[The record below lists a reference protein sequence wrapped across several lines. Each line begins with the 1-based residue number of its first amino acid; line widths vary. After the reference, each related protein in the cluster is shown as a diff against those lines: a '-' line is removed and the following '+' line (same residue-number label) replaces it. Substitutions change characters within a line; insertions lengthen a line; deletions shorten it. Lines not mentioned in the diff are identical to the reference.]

1 MPELP
6 EMVIIAQ
13 QMSQTLIGKKVKD
26 VSVFQPKCLNRSEK
40 DYQKHLSGATVANIQ
55 PLGKWIRIVFNRD
68 IRLLISLGMGG
79 EILYL
84 KKNQDPPEK
93 TKFMFRFTDGT
104 GFFITL
110 WWFGYI
116 HLVLRNEDHPMTDML
131 GIDPLS
137 LDGESFQNLLV
148 KRRGRIKSFLL
159 NQKKIRGIG
168 NFYIQEI
175 LFKARLHPQREI
187 ATLTQDEI
195 EMLFEA
201 IRDVLAESIDLGSS
215 SYEFD
220 FFGEK
225 GRYGLDQISVG
236 YREGGSCPVCRS
248 RIEKIKTGSTA
259 QFICPA
265 CQQLP

>member
-40 DYQKHLSGATVANIQ
+40 DYQRCLPGLKVDAVH
-55 PLGKWIRIVFNRD
+55 PLGKWVSIHFSEGV
-68 IRLLISLGMGG
+68 RLLISLGMGG
-79 EILYL
+79 ELCYL

-93 TKFMFRFTDGT
+93 TKFTLRFTDGT
-104 GFFITL
+104 GFFVTL

-131 GIDPLS
+131 GHDPLS
-137 LDGESFQNLLV
+137 LDCESFQKLLV
-148 KRRGRIKSFLL
+148 KRRGGIKSFLL
-159 NQKKIRGIG
+159 NQKKVRGIG

-195 EMLFEA
+195 EILFES
-201 IRDVLAESIDLGSS
+201 IWNVLNKSIELESS

-220 FFGEK
+220 FFGKK

-236 YREGGSCPVCRS
+236 YQEGKSCPVCRS